1 MKSLE
6 VLGHLPYSHIT
17 AIYHKRKDFM
27 LISLF
32 GGIFD
37 DLILHPLAMDL
48 VEDNDIVNILTFSKI
63 KVLPDLDMYGASEI
77 V

>member
-1 MKSLE
+1 
-6 VLGHLPYSHIT
+6 
-17 AIYHKRKDFM
+17 M

-37 DLILHPLAMDL
+37 DLILHPIAMDL

>member
-1 MKSLE
+1 
-6 VLGHLPYSHIT
+6 
-17 AIYHKRKDFM
+17 M

-32 GGIFD
+32 GGILD
-37 DLILHPLAMDL
+37 DLILHPIAMDL
-48 VEDNDIVNILTFSKI
+48 VEDNDIVNVLTFSKI